1 MGKGC
6 WKAKVGGVPSNQ
18 LLEHVAGNENSW
30 SQHVLEELV
39 AARRLRNVK
48 LFEVGMRNGRD
59 CMWEGIIF

>member
-1 MGKGC
+1 M
-6 WKAKVGGVPSNQ
+6 PSNQ